1 MPVQHLVTEE
11 TNAGDVVAR
20 VLSEAGIDMVFG
32 ISGGHTGRIFSGLE
46 KQQNSIRTVL
56 VREESLGGVMAEVY
70 GRLRGLPGVL
80 IGQGP
85 WVLGNGLL
93 GTLEAHLSSS
103 PMLLLT
109 DFSDPP
115 NLALHAPYQ
124 SGAGDYGGWDARRAF
139 GGVTKQVFQALEP
152 AQAVQATQYAI
163 KHAMSGQKGP
173 VAVLFSFAA
182 LNGKVGPDTVP
193 TLYPTQLYMPP
204 PPSAAD
210 PAAVVRA
217 AEALKQA
224 KRPVIISGNGVRIAH
239 AYKELR
245 ALSEALGIPVA
256 TSAGGKGTFPETHDL
271 ALGVYGTFGIATAN
285 AVVGSADL
293 VLVVG
298 SKLGASDTAREN
310 PDLLDPSRQTFIQ
323 IDIEQKNASWTFPAE
338 HVLIGDAGTI
348 LKQIREATG
357 KDSERGKAGIARV
370 AKQRKETGYFDQ
382 QAYDASTSPI
392 HPQRIIGELRR
403 NLPADSIVTCDAG
416 ENRIL
421 MTHLYQTQREEGF
434 MQAAGSG
441 PMGFALPAALGA
453 KLVYPD
459 RTVVAV
465 CGDGGFAM
473 SMNGLLTAI
482 EEDIPIIVVV
492 FNNAA
497 LGWVLHG
504 GSGFAAKFN
513 DFDFANIARA
523 MGCHAE
529 RVSDP
534 QALGPAIKAA
544 MAARKPAVIDVVT
557 SLNDITFADITSPLT
572 KLAQRVKR

>member
-1 MPVQHLVTEE
+1 
-11 TNAGDVVAR
+11 
-20 VLSEAGIDMVFG
+20 
-32 ISGGHTGRIFSGLE
+32 
-46 KQQNSIRTVL
+46 
-56 VREESLGGVMAEVY
+56 MAEVY

-139 GGVTKQVFQALEP
+139 SGVTKQVFQALEP
-152 AQAVQATQYAI
+152 AQAVQATQFAI
-163 KHAMSGQKGP
+163 KHAMAGQKGP

-204 PPSAAD
+204 PPPGAD
-210 PAAVVRA
+210 PALIARGRGRTEIGAASGDHRRQRRA
-217 AEALKQA
+217 HRA
-224 KRPVIISGNGVRIAH
+224 RPTRNCARWRRRSAF
-239 AYKELR
+239 
-245 ALSEALGIPVA
+245 PVA
-256 TSAGGKGTFPETHDL
+256 TSAGGKGTFAETHDL

-285 AVVGSADL
+285 AVVGAADL

-298 SKLGASDTAREN
+298 SKLGASRYGAGESRAARPVAADLH
-310 PDLLDPSRQTFIQ
+310 PDRYRAAQCVVDLPGRARAGRRRRERSWRSCARRPARTPSAARR
-323 IDIEQKNASWTFPAE
+323 ASRAWRSSARRPA
-338 HVLIGDAGTI
+338 IS
-348 LKQIREATG
+348 IRRPTT
-357 KDSERGKAGIARV
+357 RP
-370 AKQRKETGYFDQ
+370 
-382 QAYDASTSPI
+382 TSPI

-403 NLPADSIVTCDAG
+403 NLPANSIVTCDAG

-441 PMGFALPAALGA
+441 PMGFAMPAALGA

-473 SMNGLLTAI
+473 SMNGLMTAI

-504 GSGFAAKFN
+504 GTRLRGEVQRLRF
-513 DFDFANIARA
+513 RQ
-523 MGCHAE
+523 H
-529 RVSDP
+529 R
-534 QALGPAIKAA
+534 
-544 MAARKPAVIDVVT
+544 AARWAATPSA
-557 SLNDITFADITSPLT
+557 SPT
-572 KLAQRVKR
+572 RRRWEPRSRRRWRRASRR